1 MGKIKANKHLS
12 SQRQASDPMGTK
24 LNLADEIETLKLAK
38 AKITD
43 QAMLNNVRKRQADGD
58 EVSII

>member
-1 MGKIKANKHLS
+1 MGKIKATKHLS

-43 QAMLNNVRKRQADGD
+43 EAISNRKRQADGGD
-58 EVSII
+58 EVSKI